1 MSLNKFVTKSTH
13 KLCGR
18 EWEIPTLAADGQ
30 SLQTQYVAH
39 EYFYFMSIW
48 SLNARTKVRGWLL
61 FLLTQV
67 PVPKMIPLTVLWVWF
82 WTCRDEMH
90 LFFVVIW
97 VKHAISTFLSSLFFI
112 LIEVYFAVLK
122 SASSKKNKH
131 YTNLFITAISAL
143 VCVRFPVLTERKHT
157 NNRWQIH
164 VFEFVQLGLLFIFCT
179 N

>member
-1 MSLNKFVTKSTH
+1 MWQRV
-13 KLCGR
+13 G
-18 EWEIPTLAADGQ
+18 IPTLAADGQ

-39 EYFYFMSIW
+39 EYLYFTSIW

-67 PVPKMIPLTVLWVWF
+67 PVPKMIPLAVLWVWF

-90 LFFVVIW
+90 FFFCC
-97 VKHAISTFLSSLFFI
+97 HLSKTRHFYFSFFSFFI